1 MEESVVEARAAA
13 LCREKAATMG
23 VAIGWGL
30 RASKRSTSNRR
41 SDLEDVAIGGWMK
54 GDTFSLDPRDED
66 ASVDFAFDH
75 AGPGLAWASAL
86 VWKIYALGWIAL
98 TANVHFPDRTGF
110 FRSAYP
116 L

>member
-1 MEESVVEARAAA
+1 
-13 LCREKAATMG
+13 MG

-54 GDTFSLDPRDED
+54 GDTFSLEPRDED

-75 AGPGLAWASAL
+75 AWPGLGVGSGLGDLCAGLDSPYGECAL
-86 VWKIYALGWIAL
+86 
-98 TANVHFPDRTGF
+98 P
-110 FRSAYP
+110 
-116 L
+116 

>member
-30 RASKRSTSNRR
+30 RASKRSTFNRR

-54 GDTFSLDPRDED
+54 GDTFSLEPRDED

-75 AGPGLAWASAL
+75 AWPGLGVGSGLEDLCAGLDSPYGECAL
-86 VWKIYALGWIAL
+86 
-98 TANVHFPDRTGF
+98 P
-110 FRSAYP
+110 
-116 L
+116 

>member
-1 MEESVVEARAAA
+1 
-13 LCREKAATMG
+13 MG

-75 AGPGLAWASAL
+75 AGPGLGVGSGLEDLCAGLDSPYGECAL
-86 VWKIYALGWIAL
+86 
-98 TANVHFPDRTGF
+98 P
-110 FRSAYP
+110 
-116 L
+116 